1 MSHKLAYCVVSISPI
16 RAEASDRAE
25 MVSQLLF
32 GEIVQIEEIKSPWCK
47 INSYMDN
54 YSGYIDLKHVHFLS
68 EKEVNRWLDGIGL
81 LTDLQCRIKTPW
93 GEQRLVKGSHIPF
106 EFTPEFTIGNH
117 QFQFIDEPVQHR
129 SSDPYEQALIYI
141 NTPYLWGGKSPFG
154 IDCSGLT
161 QMVFRFHEINLP
173 RDASQQV
180 DYGQLIDFEDLER
193 GDLAFFANADGRI
206 IHVGICGDKD
216 SIIHASGWVRIDR
229 LNSDGIIH
237 SETGLQTHQLHSIK
251 RM

>member
-1 MSHKLAYCVVSISPI
+1 MSQKLAYCIVSISPI

-32 GEIVQIEEIKSPWCK
+32 GEIVQIEEILSPWCK
-47 INSYMDN
+47 IKSYMDN
-54 YSGYIDLKHVHFLS
+54 YSGYIDLKHVYFLS

-106 EFTPEFTIGNH
+106 EFTPEFMIGNH
-117 QFQFIDEPVQHR
+117 QFQFLDQPVQQR
-129 SSDPYEQALIYI
+129 FSDTYEHALIYI
-141 NTPYLWGGKSPFG
+141 NTPYLWGGKTPFG

-173 RDASQQV
+173 RDANQQV
-180 DYGQLIDFEDLER
+180 DYGQLIDFEDIER
-193 GDLAFFANADGRI
+193 GDLAFFANTQGRI
-206 IHVGICGDKD
+206 IHVGICGDEN
-216 SIIHASGWVRIDR
+216 SIVHASGWVRIDR

-237 SETGLQTHQLHSIK
+237 ATTGLQTHQLHSIK